1 MQTREQMIASS
12 VRRERARRVLRDG
25 MPVIRALIDEGDLV
39 KAADAMVATAMAM
52 RQALDG
58 TDEKPLNSRAMAA

>member
-1 MQTREQMIASS
+1 MQTGEQVIAVG

-25 MPVIRALIDEGDLV
+25 MPIIRALIDQGDLG
-39 KAADAMVATAMAM
+39 KAADAMEATARAM

-58 TDEKPLNSRAMAA
+58 TDEKPLNPQAVAA